1 MKLLHSAIRFGSAHT
16 AAPIARAP
24 SLGVTFC
31 ASETE
36 IPGALWDAC
45 FPPTVEGRWWYRTLE
60 RCGLEDQ
67 FTFFYALIQDSTRT
81 VGIAPVFLM
90 RLPLDVVVPDALLP
104 VAARLEKVH
113 PSFWRPLA
121 LFVGS
126 PCAEEGRI
134 GLLPEIERRP
144 ALLATQR
151 ALETK
156 AREVGASMIVWKDFP
171 GSLAADLTWLT
182 SQCRLFRTVSFPGTV
197 VPLAGIKADYFAT
210 LSSSRRQRLKR
221 RLRRSAD
228 QIAVEVETVQRPDG
242 QMLDEIFGLFWQAY
256 EKGKTKFERLNR
268 RFFELVAQCPAS
280 HFIIL
285 RERQSRKMVAF
296 MLCFVMADRIIN
308 KFIGLDCRRPRN
320 LFLNERLWDAAVDWA
335 IARGVS
341 AIQSGQTGYA
351 GKLMTG
357 HSLVPLYNFCH
368 QRNFFMHAIYR
379 LVGQTISWETLDDEL
394 ATAIKAHPEISKA
407 QTLRPD
413 DRGSTHLQKARS
425 RIALDN

>member
-1 MKLLHSAIRFGSAHT
+1 MKLLHSATRFGSARTVT
-16 AAPIARAP
+16 ASVRA
-24 SLGVTFC
+24 SSFGVTFC
-31 ASETE
+31 TSESE

-45 FPPTVEGRWWYRTLE
+45 FPPTVEGRWWYRSLE

-67 FTFFYALIQDSTRT
+67 FTFFYALIHDSERV
-81 VGIAPVFLM
+81 VGIAPAFLM

-121 LFVGS
+121 LFLGS

-134 GLLPEIERRP
+134 GLLPGIERRP

-151 ALETK
+151 SLETK
-156 AREVGASMIVWKDFP
+156 ARELGASMIVWKDFP
-171 GSLAADLTWLT
+171 GSLATDLTWLT

-197 VPLAGIKADYFAT
+197 VRVAGTKANYFAT

-228 QIAVEVETVQRPDG
+228 QISVDVETVQRPDG
-242 QMLDEIFGLFWQAY
+242 KMLDEIFVLFWQAY
-256 EKGKTKFERLNR
+256 EQGKTKFERLNR
-268 RFFELVAQCPAS
+268 RFFELVAELPGA

-285 RERQSRKMVAF
+285 RERQSRNMVAF
-296 MLCFVMADRIIN
+296 MLCFVMVDRIIN
-308 KFIGLDCRRPRN
+308 KFIGLDCSRPRS
-320 LFLNERLWDAAVDWA
+320 LFLNERLWDAAVDWV
-335 IARGVS
+335 IARGMS

-357 HSLVPLYNFCH
+357 HSLVPLYNFCY
-368 QRNFFMHAIYR
+368 QRNIFVHAIYR
-379 LVGQTISWETLDDEL
+379 LVGQTISWESLDDEL
-394 ATAIKAHPEISKA
+394 ATAIKAHPELSK
-407 QTLRPD
+407 
-413 DRGSTHLQKARS
+413 LQAPP
-425 RIALDN
+425 A

>member
-1 MKLLHSAIRFGSAHT
+1 
-16 AAPIARAP
+16 
-24 SLGVTFC
+24 
-31 ASETE
+31 
-36 IPGALWDAC
+36 
-45 FPPTVEGRWWYRTLE
+45 
-60 RCGLEDQ
+60 
-67 FTFFYALIQDSTRT
+67 
-81 VGIAPVFLM
+81 M

-151 ALETK
+151 ALKTK
-156 AREVGASMIVWKDFP
+156 ARELGASMIVWKDFP

-182 SQCRLFRTVSFPGTV
+182 SQCRLFRTVSFPGTEV
-197 VPLAGIKADYFAT
+197 RLAATKADYFAA

-221 RLRRSAD
+221 RLRRGAD
-228 QIAVEVETVQRPDG
+228 RIAVDLEVVQRPDG
-242 QMLDEIFGLFWQAY
+242 QMLDEVFGLFWQVY

-268 RFFELVAQCPAS
+268 RYFELVAECPTS

-285 RERQSRKMVAF
+285 RERHSRKMVAF
-296 MLCFVMADRIIN
+296 MLCFVMTDRIIN
-308 KFIGLDCRRPRN
+308 KFIGLDCMRPRN
-320 LFLNERLWDAAVDWA
+320 LFLNELLWDAAVDWA
-335 IARGVS
+335 IGRGAS

-357 HSLVPLYNFCH
+357 HSLVPLYNFCY
-368 QRNFFMHAIYR
+368 QQNIFLHAIYR
-379 LVGQTISWETLDDEL
+379 LVGQTICWESLDDDL

-407 QTLRPD
+407 QKLQSD
-413 DRGSTHLQKARS
+413 DRGSTNSQKAPRP
-425 RIALDN
+425 LL